1 MKPPANPTN
10 LPADQSLDHPVHT
23 LPWKLAPFGWR
34 VMVVCLCGG
43 AASATAQPLAGQL
56 PVVTVTVTRSEK
68 APFDTSASVDVL
80 DGERL
85 RADGRAQ
92 LNLSESLALTPGVLA
107 RDRQNQAQDL
117 QLSVRGFGARSTFG
131 VRGVRLYV
139 DGIPATM
146 PDGQGQLSHVDLG
159 SAERVEVLRGPFSSL
174 YGNSSGG
181 VVQIFT
187 QQGEGPLAI
196 TPSAAFGS
204 DGFYRSG
211 LKATG
216 RRGDMGYTLNA
227 SRFSTDGYRVHSAAV
242 RDLANARFDW
252 KLQNDRELML
262 VVNHVDARADDPL
275 GLSRAQFDASSR
287 AADVAASLFNTRKS
301 VRQSQLGLVYVHPL
315 GGGQQLRA
323 MLYQGMRAT
332 VQYQSIP
339 VAVQNNPLHPG
350 GVIDLARDYGGLD
363 LRWTA
368 QTTLAEQP
376 LEVVAGLAYD
386 TLREQRR
393 GLQNF
398 SGTTLGVA
406 GALRRNE
413 TNRVNN
419 LDPYAQASW
428 TLAPRWTLNAGVR
441 RSTVRFDSA
450 DQYIV
455 GANRDDSGSARY
467 AATLPAAGLVFAVS
481 PDVRV
486 YTAAGKGFETP
497 TFNEVAYRA
506 NGATG
511 LNFALRPSKSNN
523 IEVGMKARSPAGAA
537 IRFEW
542 TAAAFQTTTQ
552 DEIVSQTNLGGRSTF
567 QNAGATRRRG
577 LELAASVTPA
587 ADWLAQLSYTLL
599 DAHYRDGFASCA
611 VSPCAVPNL
620 LVPAG
625 NRIPGIARSALALE
639 AGWRP
644 AQGWRGGLEARW
656 LGDVPVNDLNSD
668 SAAAFFTAAA
678 HVGYLFEAGGW
689 KLATTARIENLF
701 DKKYAGSVIVNE
713 GNGRFFEPAAG
724 RSLLLSVSGSYA
736 F

>member
-1 MKPPANPTN
+1 MKSPANPHS
-10 LPADQSLDHPVHT
+10 LPADHRLDQFAGRLPRQWGPLGWPVV
-23 LPWKLAPFGWR
+23 LA
-34 VMVVCLCGG
+34 CLCGG
-43 AASATAQPLAGQL
+43 AAPAAAQPLAAQL

-68 APFDTSASVDVL
+68 APFDTPASVDVL

-131 VRGVRLYV
+131 VRGVRVYV

-181 VVQIFT
+181 VMQIFT
-187 QQGEGPLAI
+187 QQGEGPLTI

-211 LKATG
+211 LKVTG
-216 RRGDMGYTLNA
+216 RQGAMGYTLNA
-227 SRFSTDGYRVHSAAV
+227 SRFTTDGYRERSAAV
-242 RDLANARFDW
+242 RDLVNARFDW
-252 KLQNDRELML
+252 KLQGDRELML

-275 GLSRAQFDASSR
+275 GLSRAQFDASAR
-287 AADVAASLFNTRKS
+287 AADAAARVFNTRKS

-323 MLYQGMRAT
+323 MVYQGSRAT
-332 VQYQSIP
+332 VQYQAIP

-350 GVIDLARDYGGLD
+350 GVIDLARDYGGVD
-363 LRWTA
+363 VRWTA
-368 QTTLAEQP
+368 QTTLADQP

-398 SGTTLGVA
+398 SGATLGVA

-419 LDPYAQASW
+419 LDPYAQASL
-428 TLAPRWTLNAGVR
+428 TLAQRWTLNAGVR
-441 RSTVRFDSA
+441 RSTVSFDSA
-450 DQYIV
+450 DQFVV
-455 GANRDDSGSARY
+455 GANRDDSGRAKY
-467 AATLPAAGLVFAVS
+467 AATLPAAGLAFAVS
-481 PDVRV
+481 PHLRL

-523 IEVGMKARSPAGAA
+523 IELGLKGRSPPGAGT
-537 IRFEW
+537 RFEW

-552 DEIVSQTNLGGRSTF
+552 DEIVSQTNVGGRSTF

-577 LELAASVTPA
+577 LELAASVAPA
-587 ADWLAQLSYTLL
+587 ADWLAQLSYTLI
-599 DAHYRDGFASCA
+599 DARYRDSFASCA
-611 VSPCAVPNL
+611 VSPCVVPNL

-625 NRIPGIARSALALE
+625 NRIPGIARSALAFE

-644 AQGWRGGLEARW
+644 AKGWRGGVEARW
-656 LGDVPVNDLNSD
+656 LGDVPVNDLNAD
-668 SAAAFFTAAA
+668 AAAAFLTVAA

-689 KLATTARIENLF
+689 KLATTARIDNLF
-701 DKKYAGSVIVNE
+701 NKKFAGSVIVNE
-713 GNGRFFEPAAG
+713 GNGRYFEPAAG

>member
-1 MKPPANPTN
+1 
-10 LPADQSLDHPVHT
+10 
-23 LPWKLAPFGWR
+23 
-34 VMVVCLCGG
+34 
-43 AASATAQPLAGQL
+43 
-56 PVVTVTVTRSEK
+56 
-68 APFDTSASVDVL
+68 
-80 DGERL
+80 
-85 RADGRAQ
+85 
-92 LNLSESLALTPGVLA
+92 
-107 RDRQNQAQDL
+107 
-117 QLSVRGFGARSTFG
+117 
-131 VRGVRLYV
+131 
-139 DGIPATM
+139 
-146 PDGQGQLSHVDLG
+146 
-159 SAERVEVLRGPFSSL
+159 
-174 YGNSSGG
+174 
-181 VVQIFT
+181 
-187 QQGEGPLAI
+187 
-196 TPSAAFGS
+196 
-204 DGFYRSG
+204 
-211 LKATG
+211 
-216 RRGDMGYTLNA
+216 MGYTLNV
-227 SRFSTDGYRVHSAAV
+227 SRFTTDGYRDRSAAV

-252 KLQNDRELML
+252 WLQEDRKLML

-287 AADVAASLFNTRKS
+287 TADAAASLFNTRKS

-339 VAVQNNPLHPG
+339 VAVQINPLHPG
-350 GVIDLARDYGGLD
+350 GVIDLERDYGGLD

-376 LEVVAGLAYD
+376 LELVAGLAYD

-398 SGTTLGVA
+398 SGPTLGVA

-467 AATLPAAGLVFAVS
+467 AATLPAAGLVFALS
-481 PDVRV
+481 PDLRF

-511 LNFALRPSKSNN
+511 LNFALQPSKSNN
-523 IEVGMKARSPAGAA
+523 IEVGMKARSAAGAA
-537 IRFEW
+537 TRFEW

-599 DAHYRDGFASCA
+599 DARYRDGFASCA

-625 NRIPGIARSALALE
+625 NRIPGIARSALAVE

-644 AQGWRGGLEARW
+644 QQGWRGGVEARW

-713 GNGRFFEPAAG
+713 GNGRYFEPAAG